1 MNEVQRVFACVAASD
16 DRISGSLKC
25 ETGYKSISV
34 ESEQSRVGRLE
45 LRQL

>member
-1 MNEVQRVFACVAASD
+1 MNEVQRVFACVAVSV
-16 DRISGSLKC
+16 DRISGSLKY
-25 ETGYKSISV
+25 ETEYKSISV